1 MRKYGMW
8 KSVKVTSK
16 KHLYFTDLLAKIYS
30 LLIHVRKTQ
39 PLHWGHTNTYT
50 RRRKAD
56 GLSSSNHA
64 KISRGGVFPFFHS
77 FMLCLIEL
85 VNWKQKWN
93 MYFSQLWHAIDVK
106 SISVACT
113 SPHGSYVMRTKVGP
127 LTPSQIVTQFLIW
140 FYVDW
145 QQAGQ
150 LGTALSAH
158 ASVSA
163 SLGLLY
169 FNLLGSTCMECT
181 MVRCAFH
188 VL

>member
-1 MRKYGMW
+1 M
-8 KSVKVTSK
+8 
-16 KHLYFTDLLAKIYS
+16 
-30 LLIHVRKTQ
+30 IHVRKTQ
-39 PLHWGHTNTYT
+39 PLHWGHANTYT

-113 SPHGSYVMRTKVGP
+113 SSHGSYVMRTKVRP

-140 FYVDW
+140 FYID
-145 QQAGQ
+145 Q
-150 LGTALSAH
+150 
-158 ASVSA
+158 
-163 SLGLLY
+163 GLLDRWT
-169 FNLLGSTCMECT
+169 LQLDLGITPGWLERVIVS
-181 MVRCAFH
+181 VHNSA
-188 VL
+188 